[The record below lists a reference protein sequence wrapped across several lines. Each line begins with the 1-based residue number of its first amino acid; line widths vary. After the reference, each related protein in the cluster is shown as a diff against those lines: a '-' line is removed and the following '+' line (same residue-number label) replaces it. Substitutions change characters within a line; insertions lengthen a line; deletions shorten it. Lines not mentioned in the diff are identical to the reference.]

1 MAAINGIIRE
11 PRATTGAANGW
22 CGVGW
27 FTGPVHNGWLVPLYP
42 PYGPRKELWGT
53 GVTILP
59 PYASFPSVPLL
70 VPYVHRV
77 ADPPGEAN
85 ETKGSEWHRRGEWSG
100 ERKGTRTGTNQ
111 GSVCKV
117 GTQDPENLDEELKP
131 LVTVWSVSLFPFH
144 STLISQPKAWRSE
157 RRDRRHGGG
166 CDGNGNRTDGPTIRL
181 WILELGTRDHIV
193 VTVRLSF
200 ALSGSSVPLSPS
212 ITHYSTPSVPLR
224 STFHLSSFASLT
236 ATEE

>member
-1 MAAINGIIRE
+1 MISS
-11 PRATTGAANGW
+11 PT
-22 CGVGW
+22 
-27 FTGPVHNGWLVPLYP
+27 PLRFS
-42 PYGPRKELWGT
+42 PYGLFHSLHHSSPRHITRSPFNRSLRSLNGKGKE
-53 GVTILP
+53 
-59 PYASFPSVPLL
+59 
-70 VPYVHRV
+70 RV
-77 ADPPGEAN
+77 IWD
-85 ETKGSEWHRRGEWSG
+85 EWLNGKEGRHEERRAE
-100 ERKGTRTGTNQ
+100 TGTNQ

-200 ALSGSSVPLSPS
+200 ALSGSLTVSL
-212 ITHYSTPSVPLR
+212 H
-224 STFHLSSFASLT
+224 HLPAEPVFP
-236 ATEE
+236 TEPREGRGKRGPPGWSEKSERAESEPRQ